1 MPESEAIRRERAH
14 NATIMMANRT
24 RAQRQAENALYS
36 KARLDQAQGQLA
48 DQQRFRV
55 QRDAE
60 ELERQRGRM
69 NASEFNKNMTRNN
82 SFTHTIKLKAQ
93 LNKTRIQLAE
103 AQQQTIRDLSVT
115 NAIESGSG
123 KAVCVGPF
131 GLKLAPGM
139 PQSECCGHGS
149 KPGNSSN
156 VSSTGNVT
164 CNCSRGF
171 GGEDCSYLCEASV
184 ECCGNGAFLNG
195 TNKECNCTEG
205 FSGAD
210 CAVGVYCSGHGFK
223 VEGACICRPGWKG
236 ESCQNQTAI
245 VDRKPDEVEDVD
257 AQKLLISAN
266 EGLSAAAGNKQTI
279 SASDEDIENGFAA
292 KATGH
297 GTAGDLVSSNKTNDA
312 AQRAIGTKANKEA
325 DQVRAIQLRANA
337 TKQEVLQTKAEFMV
351 KKIIYDDPTLK
362 TNSSSTEE
370 QVFAANAG
378 VVKTLARKAE
388 KSTNVSMFGNE
399 KVVIAASN
407 LAQGLQLD
415 GTPTLAQEAEMD
427 ANVTG
432 KGLKTVAAVQPVVR
446 EMVQNKTKILEQKN
460 AAANAIE
467 SVTAVNNSL

>member
-1 MPESEAIRRERAH
+1 MP
-14 NATIMMANRT
+14 
-24 RAQRQAENALYS
+24 
-36 KARLDQAQGQLA
+36 
-48 DQQRFRV
+48 
-55 QRDAE
+55 
-60 ELERQRGRM
+60 
-69 NASEFNKNMTRNN
+69 
-82 SFTHTIKLKAQ
+82 
-93 LNKTRIQLAE
+93 
-103 AQQQTIRDLSVT
+103 
-115 NAIESGSG
+115 
-123 KAVCVGPF
+123 
-131 GLKLAPGM
+131 
-139 PQSECCGHGS
+139 
-149 KPGNSSN
+149 
-156 VSSTGNVT
+156 
-164 CNCSRGF
+164 
-171 GGEDCSYLCEASV
+171 
-184 ECCGNGAFLNG
+184 
-195 TNKECNCTEG
+195 
-205 FSGAD
+205 
-210 CAVGVYCSGHGFK
+210 
-223 VEGACICRPGWKG
+223 
-236 ESCQNQTAI
+236 NQTAI

-399 KVVIAASN
+399 KVVNAASN

-460 AAANAIE
+460 ATANATAANAIE